1 MARIPRNS
9 VKIRG
14 KAYFLS
20 GGINKTHNERISD
33 IQMGTLLSEKYD
45 TYYQLF
51 IQIWDFPQMMR

>member
-14 KAYFLS
+14 KAYFSS

-51 IQIWDFPQMMR
+51 I